1 MYCRVVRNLVIAGLM
16 SLSLVILSCAPA
28 PAATPAPVATTPAAG
43 TVNPTQADWDNTV
56 AAARALGAEL
66 FGPGG
71 HGS

>member
-1 MYCRVVRNLVIAGLM
+1 MSSKVVRHLVIAGLM
-16 SLSLVILSCAPA
+16 SLSLAILSCAPA
-28 PAATPAPVATTPAAG
+28 PTATPAPVATTPATG
-43 TVNPTQADWDNTV
+43 TVNPAQADWDNTV